1 MGMNSK
7 EKSSLELMLIEAIDN
22 VLAKADEDGIDHPY
36 WTEDTA
42 ALMACA
48 AMCVVQACE
57 LPKEEA
63 G

>member
-1 MGMNSK
+1 MAINQK
-7 EKSSLELMLIEAIDN
+7 HKTQLELMLIDAIDE
-22 VLAKADEDGIDHPY
+22 VMQKADALGIEHPY
-36 WTEDTA
+36 WNEDTA